1 MLNPQTWRTL
11 QVYICTSF
19 VQVFLAVVWNNFVL
33 LQKKII
39 KKCVIYIL
47 FFYFSLKLD
56 TIYFANLSCV
66 EVITSAEFH
75 PINCNT
81 LAYSSSKGSIRLI
94 DMRQSALCDHHS
106 QLYVYLISSIFLLP
120 SEIVGFFLWLCAHLI
135 WISLCFMQIWGA
147 WGTGLKIF
155 FYWDYC
161 FNFWYQ
167 IFKRWEIHS
176 KSWLHDIKGY

>member
-11 QVYICTSF
+11 QVYIFTSF

-33 LQKKII
+33 LQKNNNKEMCHIHS
-39 KKCVIYIL
+39 L
-47 FFYFSLKLD
+47 FLFSLKLD

-120 SEIVGFFLWLCAHLI
+120 SEIVGFFPLI
-135 WISLCFMQIWGA
+135 MCTSDL
-147 WGTGLKIF
+147 
-155 FYWDYC
+155 
-161 FNFWYQ
+161 N
-167 IFKRWEIHS
+167 
-176 KSWLHDIKGY
+176 